1 MKIANIKQKNLGSPI
16 NYYFD
21 VELED
26 GFTYL
31 IILSNEFTQELNAS
45 DNPEERLIEYAEW
58 YYGSPQW
65 YDNGDVREKHKVYKR
80 NKNID
85 YLLNED
91 TNI

>member
-16 NYYFD
+16 NYYFN

-31 IILSNEFTQELNAS
+31 MKLSTELTQELNAS
-45 DNPEERLIEYAEW
+45 NNPEERLIEYAEW
-58 YYGSPQW
+58 YYGTPW
-65 YDNGDVREKHKVYKR
+65 YDNGDVREKHKVYKG

-85 YLLNED
+85 YLLDED